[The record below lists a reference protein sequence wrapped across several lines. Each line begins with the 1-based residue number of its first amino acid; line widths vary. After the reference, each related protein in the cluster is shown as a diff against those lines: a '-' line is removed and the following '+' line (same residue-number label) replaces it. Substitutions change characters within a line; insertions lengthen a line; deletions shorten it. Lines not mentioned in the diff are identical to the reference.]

1 MKFCSAIPFFGL
13 LIWTLCVAPVSA
25 TVNSGTVNYSLTLT
39 AGCSVDSSGATTFF
53 GTYPV
58 DSETLYGVDAGSFQ
72 VNCAGGINYRVGVN
86 NGVNNTLPGPPA
98 MKSPSDPALIY
109 FFIMVNGVEF
119 GDTGLSLIDGSYIE
133 SNTALAIDG
142 IGTASPATYNLTA
155 DIGLMP
161 IIGFPAGTYT
171 DTVTFTVAW

>member
-1 MKFCSAIPFFGL
+1 MICI
-13 LIWTLCVAPVSA
+13 APASA

-58 DSETLYGVDAGSFQ
+58 DSPIVFGVNAGSFQ
-72 VNCAGGINYRVGVN
+72 VNCAGGINYRVGLD
-86 NGVNNTLPGPPA
+86 NGVNNTMPGPPA
-98 MKSPSDPALIY
+98 MKSPSGPALIY
-109 FFIMVNGVEF
+109 FFINVNGIDF

-133 SNTALAIDG
+133 SNTSLAIDG
-142 IGTASPATYNLTA
+142 IGTGSATIYNLTA

-161 IIGFPAGTYT
+161 IIGLTAGTYT